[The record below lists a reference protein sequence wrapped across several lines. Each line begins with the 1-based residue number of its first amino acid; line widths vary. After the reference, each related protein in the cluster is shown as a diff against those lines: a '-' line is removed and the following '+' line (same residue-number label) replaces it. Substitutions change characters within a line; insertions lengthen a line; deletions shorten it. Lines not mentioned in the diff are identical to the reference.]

1 MERFHEQ
8 PVLVTGMTRAML
20 FLLAAVCSSLVAF
33 GIYCWSLGF
42 VPGACALG
50 LGSVCSS
57 VFFFRSRYQLSKST
71 VLFRTLYGIHWVE
84 LVKDIVRVAPA
95 VSKGPFGHCVH
106 GLMLEF
112 ESRDRFV
119 APQDP
124 DSFLEQLKQRRP
136 DLRAWGGELRSP
148 VEKAFMRELR
158 GGLP

>member
-42 VPGACALG
+42 APGAYASG
-50 LGSVCSS
+50 LGAICSS

-71 VLFRTLYGIHWVE
+71 VLFRTLYGIHWIE
-84 LVKDIVRVAPA
+84 LVEDIVRVAPA
-95 VSKGPFGHCVH
+95 VSKGPFGHSVH

-112 ESRDRFV
+112 ETRERFV
-119 APQDP
+119 APQDS
-124 DSFLEQLKQRRP
+124 DAFLEQLRERRP
-136 DLRAWGGELRSP
+136 DLRVWGGELRSP
-148 VEKAFMRELR
+148 VEKAFMRELH